1 MTPKGY
7 AMRTTLLICLAFA
20 LPSASLADCPSSK
33 ADLARG
39 VYLTSDSA
47 ESIRYRSDPQGHV
60 LVESF
65 PMGDFAFSYLATTL
79 FGIYQLQE
87 GTAYQGETMP
97 DSLAR
102 MTYALPTGNLPE
114 PSPGLAFH
122 SPVQV
127 NDATEQP
134 VMFVSVG
141 LPRPV
146 EFGACSYETLPVLAR
161 MISSTED
168 YIAKFDYIPSL
179 GFAVEWAQGSF
190 AESPALKTNL
200 TLSLTAP
207 EGMPP
212 P

>member
-1 MTPKGY
+1 
-7 AMRTTLLICLAFA
+7 MRATFLTCLALA
-20 LPSASLADCPSSK
+20 LPGFGLADCPTSK
-33 ADLARG
+33 ADLTSG
-39 VYLTSDSA
+39 VYLTSDSS

-65 PMGDFAFSYLATTL
+65 PMKDFVFSYLATTM

-114 PSPGLAFH
+114 PSAGLAFH

-127 NDATEQP
+127 NDDPEQP

-146 EFGACSYETLPVLAR
+146 AFGDCSYDTLPVLAR
-161 MISSTED
+161 MVSNTED
-168 YIAKFDYIPSL
+168 YIAKFDYIPQL
-179 GFAVEWAQGSF
+179 GFAVEWASGSF
-190 AESPALKTNL
+190 AEGVTVKPGLK
-200 TLSLTAP
+200 LSLTAP